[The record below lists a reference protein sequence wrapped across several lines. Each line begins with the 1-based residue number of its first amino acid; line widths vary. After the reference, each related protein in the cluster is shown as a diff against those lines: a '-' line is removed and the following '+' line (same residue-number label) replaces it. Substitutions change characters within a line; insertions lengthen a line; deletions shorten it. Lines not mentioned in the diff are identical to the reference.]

1 MSKKHPVFVIWLF
14 IVLALIGLISSVT
27 LLIEPKLVYKIKW
40 SDVTSAQ
47 TVSDS
52 LWHVLRPLATELD
65 VLVIGLAEPEDL
77 KSNPWLRHFLHSWP
91 HKKNGIWVHNEILSW
106 AGNEDIAKSLLSTD
120 VIHFFP
126 REKGAA
132 LALSLLSEEQP
143 HPTLVLA
150 PVAEAAFFVSDNL
163 GHQLGQSLKTLHL
176 LVARPPSSE
185 DLQRWP
191 CQPAASQ
198 QSPLRLGCEV
208 IKLSQV
214 HRKKIDKTQS
224 WGFLLT
230 QMGERDYLL
239 LWKKGP
245 LAQPVE

>member
-40 SDVTSAQ
+40 SDVASAQ

-52 LWHVLRPLATELD
+52 LWHVLRPLTANLD
-65 VLVIGLAEPEDL
+65 VLVIGLAEPEDF
-77 KSNPWLRHFLHSWP
+77 KGNPWLRALLKGWP
-91 HKKNGIWVHNEILSW
+91 YKKNTIWVHNELVTW
-106 AGNEDIAKSLLSTD
+106 AGSEDTAKSQLSTD
-120 VIHFFP
+120 AITVFP

-132 LALSLLSEEQP
+132 LALNLMSDEQSL
-143 HPTLVLA
+143 PTLVLA
-150 PVAEAAFFVSDNL
+150 PIAEAAFFVSDSL
-163 GHQLGQSLKTLHL
+163 GYQLGKGLKTLHL
-176 LVARPPSSE
+176 LVGRTPGPE

-191 CQPAASQ
+191 CQPAASL

-214 HRKKIDKTQS
+214 HRKKIDKTQA